1 MQFRAC
7 WIAAAVLLRRVDGFA
22 LPRRS
27 QLHDFRTAAST
38 REAFGEPVDLPA
50 PKRVLSEWYASKVA
64 GVRVDR
70 LAWLTGVGIVSYL
83 TYVLGSDV
91 LNSVMVDTMG
101 IPRTK
106 SAEAFGPFA
115 TLLGLIYSVILG
127 QIYSY
132 YFDRQGT
139 IQDKLFVEAFS
150 LRELAETCGAT
161 ARRHPNFKRCSLQ
174 SSLDVL
180 DGHAATLLA
189 TGFTSVDNSAD
200 TLDQDDLARLLR
212 VVDELEASTER
223 RSPELVR
230 LAGEAHRR
238 ASMARCERKSALYS
252 ELPPIQIYAC
262 TVISWVLLGG
272 FLLVDLGAPRFEAVL
287 FATLAC
293 CFSLISSFVD
303 DLADPFGGSWT
314 VDAAKSEVEH
324 LIAAIAALRRDA
336 ETET

>member
-1 MQFRAC
+1 VFGAC
-7 WIAAAVLLRRVDGFA
+7 FSLVLLIGHVEGFA
-22 LPRRS
+22 FPRRS
-27 QLHDFRTAAST
+27 QLRADVRAAAST
-38 REAFGEPVDLPA
+38 RETFGEPVELPA
-50 PKRVLSEWYASKVA
+50 PKLVLSEWYALK
-64 GVRVDR
+64 GVRVKR
-70 LAWLTGVGIVSYL
+70 LAWLTGVGVVSYL

-91 LNSVMVDTMG
+91 LNSLMVDTLG
-101 IPRTK
+101 ISRTN
-106 SAEAFGPFA
+106 SSEAFGPFA

-139 IQDKLFVEAFS
+139 IQDKLFIEAFS
-150 LRELAETCGAT
+150 LRELVETCGAT
-161 ARRHPNFKRCSLQ
+161 ARRHAKFPLG

-180 DGHAATLLA
+180 DGHAAALLA
-189 TGFTSVDNSAD
+189 TGFTSAD
-200 TLDQDDLARLLR
+200 DSFDANDQDDLAKLLG

-230 LAGEAHRR
+230 QGGEAYRR

-336 ETET
+336 KK